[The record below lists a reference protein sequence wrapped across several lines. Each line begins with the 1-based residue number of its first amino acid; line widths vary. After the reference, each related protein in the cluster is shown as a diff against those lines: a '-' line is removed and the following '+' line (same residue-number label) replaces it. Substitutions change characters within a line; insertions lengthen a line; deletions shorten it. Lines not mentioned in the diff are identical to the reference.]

1 MTNIIKI
8 ESDIKL
14 TDDNNEEIVVNSL
27 ESEQVELWV

>member
-1 MTNIIKI
+1 MTDIIKI